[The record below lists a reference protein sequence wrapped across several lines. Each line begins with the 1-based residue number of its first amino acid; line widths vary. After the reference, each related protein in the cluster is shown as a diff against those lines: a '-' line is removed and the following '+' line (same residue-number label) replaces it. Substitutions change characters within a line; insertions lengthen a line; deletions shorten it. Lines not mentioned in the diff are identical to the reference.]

1 MQLTEQQIDD
11 IVEAIEEIAMD
22 AVERKFNSA
31 SWPRG
36 SDMLRRALECVQG
49 TEEEAQ

>member
-1 MQLTEQQIDD
+1 MKLTEKQIED

-22 AVERKFNSA
+22 AVERRFNSQ

-36 SDMLRRALECVQG
+36 SDMLRMALERVQEPE
-49 TEEEAQ
+49 TEE